1 MQKYIL
7 EVEKYAFKVQKYP
20 FEVRKFTLK
29 VHKNTLEV
37 QKYTFRVQRCT
48 LELHYASILSKYK
61 SILWKYK
68 SIPWRK
74 NPKARLLRVLFD
86 SIDFLALF
94 GVYAGIILLFL
105 FNCAKSFLVE
115 HWADKRVQKVDLGG
129 GGEYICIYIYIYICV
144 HLPL

>member
-1 MQKYIL
+1 M
-7 EVEKYAFKVQKYP
+7 
-20 FEVRKFTLK
+20 
-29 VHKNTLEV
+29 
-37 QKYTFRVQRCT
+37 
-48 LELHYASILSKYK
+48 LSKYK
-61 SILWKYK
+61 SILSKYASLLSKYTRILWKYK
-68 SIPWRK
+68 SIHSEYKGVLSNYITQVYFQSTKVYSGSTKVYRGE

-129 GGEYICIYIYIYICV
+129 GEYICIYIYIYIYICV